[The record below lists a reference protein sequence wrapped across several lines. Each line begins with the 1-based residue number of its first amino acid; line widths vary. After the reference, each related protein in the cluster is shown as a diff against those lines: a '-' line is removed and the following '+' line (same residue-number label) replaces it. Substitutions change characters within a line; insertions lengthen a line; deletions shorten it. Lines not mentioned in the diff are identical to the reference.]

1 MTDDEI
7 VLIVKKFESYHEA
20 DRLRD
25 MVLLEE
31 VKKLTSKTLESIDGA
46 NAASDVR
53 TKIVQ
58 KSTILNTQWLKLASG
73 AFILAALLTLI
84 IVYND
89 PKDIA
94 EILKT
99 FLLPLLTAILGFAVY
114 LLGVEAPQKIKS
126 STSELPSIDH
136 RSDTKRIK

>member
-1 MTDDEI
+1 MTDAQIAD
-7 VLIVKKFESYHEA
+7 LIARIGEYHEA

-25 MVLLEE
+25 EILLAE
-31 VKKLTSKTLESIDGA
+31 VKKLTDRTIASLDDA

-58 KSTILNTQWLKLASG
+58 RATTWNTQWLKLAIG
-73 AFILAALLTLI
+73 ALILLGLLVLV

-89 PKDIA
+89 PDEIA
-94 EILKT
+94 KILRT

-114 LLGVEAPQKIKS
+114 LLGVEAPQKIEKQS
-126 STSELPSIDH
+126 SELAATDH
-136 RSDTKRIK
+136 RPDPKHPR